1 MSSSDD
7 RPDYDTTRI
16 IAKCLYTGMTLNVI
30 IPVAAL
36 FACYFVANNYFI
48 DNRLADLTRPVFVVF
63 AVIAVASA
71 GLAIWWRGKR
81 LNQPLI
87 CKKETFEPD
96 LTANLAKVLRPV
108 FLLIASICF
117 WGFLFFSLT
126 GLFTETVF
134 FVVFSFLVFQVVR
147 PRYGFLEK
155 VIARQEELA
164 EQGKFYRN

>member
-1 MSSSDD
+1 MSPSND

-48 DNRLADLTRPVFVVF
+48 DNRLGDLTRPVFVVF

-81 LNQPLI
+81 LNKPLI
-87 CKKETFEPD
+87 CKKETFHTSILFNRTMIIQMVTGDIRMD
-96 LTANLAKVLRPV
+96 LK
-108 FLLIASICF
+108 
-117 WGFLFFSLT
+117 
-126 GLFTETVF
+126 
-134 FVVFSFLVFQVVR
+134 
-147 PRYGFLEK
+147 
-155 VIARQEELA
+155 
-164 EQGKFYRN
+164 GKG